1 MKKTIIVALVLVAGA
16 AGAYIL
22 AEHRDEAKVEA
33 TVVPETLCGSNPIQP
48 LQSPAE

>member
-22 AEHRDEAKVEA
+22 AEHRDEAKEA
-33 TVVPETLCGSNPIQP
+33 GYSRPGDPVWLESDSAAAITS
-48 LQSPAE
+48 